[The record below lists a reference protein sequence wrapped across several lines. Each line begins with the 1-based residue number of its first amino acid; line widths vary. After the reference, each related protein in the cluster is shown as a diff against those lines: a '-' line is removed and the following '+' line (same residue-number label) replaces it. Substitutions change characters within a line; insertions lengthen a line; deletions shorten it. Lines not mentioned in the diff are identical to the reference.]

1 MKPAKSPLPF
11 TLIILIIMLALAAG
25 IGIVVWRIERRRM
38 EFQQH
43 VIKAAEYCQLGRM
56 EGILVEMT
64 YAKMTAQTDNE
75 IDLANAIQRRFVGKM
90 CDLPNDPGP
99 VFF

>member
-1 MKPAKSPLPF
+1 MKTARSALPIL
-11 TLIILIIMLALAAG
+11 LILLALASS

-43 VIKAAEYCQLGRM
+43 ILKAAEYCQLGHM

-64 YAKMTAQTDNE
+64 YAKMTAQGDRE
-75 IDLANAIQRRFVGKM
+75 IDLANAIQRRFVSKQ